1 MPAILPNAASGAAAG
16 APPGVRHDGPVPDDL
31 GGLAAG
37 LATLLLV
44 AIIAPRLGG
53 LGRGRELVV
62 VTVRA
67 VVQILL
73 VGLVIAAVLRTPALA
88 PVYLAVMLVVASAT
102 SARRIRVPGRS
113 WPAAA
118 AAITTGSALTVL
130 VVVLTRAIPFDVRH
144 VVPLAAQVVGGAM
157 TATSLAGQRFVDQVA
172 TEWAEVEGWLAIGAT
187 GRQAVQ
193 SQGRVAAARALVPAL
208 DQTRNVG
215 LVTLP
220 GAYVGLLLAGA
231 SPLDAGRLQLLVLIG
246 LIAAESVAVVVV
258 TRMLA
263 PTLGS
268 IKVPSA
274 A

>member
-1 MPAILPNAASGAAAG
+1 MPAILPNADGGAAAG
-16 APPGVRHDGPVPDDL
+16 ALAVVRHDGPVPDDL
-31 GGLAAG
+31 GGLVAG

-44 AIIAPRLGG
+44 ALVATRLGG

-118 AAITTGSALTVL
+118 AAITAGSALTVL

-172 TEWAEVEGWLAIGAT
+172 TEWSEVEGWLAIGAT

-263 PTLGS
+263 PRLGS
-268 IKVPSA
+268 IRVPSVA
-274 A
+274 